1 MRAATLLVAIV
12 LAAGVLWLAGEEHRK
27 NCLSSGRT
35 SCSVLPWDSGRAAS
49 SPKAKRGTLTPAGCQ
64 QLLLRNLTATSTD
77 QIEPRPPE
85 CR

>member
-27 NCLSSGRT
+27 NCLSAGRA
-35 SCSVLPWDSGRAAS
+35 SCSVLPWDGGS
-49 SPKAKRGTLTPAGCQ
+49 TPAAEEPAKLTRRGCI
-64 QLLLRNLTATSTD
+64 LLQYGNALAKSTA
-77 QIEPRPPE
+77 EMRRVPPE